1 MGQLNLL
8 HGEYCCVF
16 LRDCLCMDTKLA
28 GKTHSQMESCRE
40 GLVLP
45 NLSLKKGRINTL
57 LASDHCLSDAAD
69 GRS

>member
-1 MGQLNLL
+1 
-8 HGEYCCVF
+8 
-16 LRDCLCMDTKLA
+16 MDTKLA

-57 LASDHCLSDAAD
+57 VASDHCLSDAAD